1 MKIVYSEYVAM
12 DIEEIY
18 EYIAV
23 DDEGAAY
30 EMVGRIEHAILNLL
44 EFPQLGSVS
53 KIKELHAKS
62 IRMIPI
68 EKYLVFYK
76 INKRNDELQILR
88 IIHGARDY
96 EKLIN

>member
-1 MKIVYSEYVAM
+1 MKIIYSEYVAT

-18 EYIAV
+18 EYIAAN
-23 DDEGAAY
+23 DENAAY
-30 EMVGRIEHAILNLL
+30 KMIERIEHVILSLSD
-44 EFPQLGSVS
+44 FPQLGSIS

-62 IRMIPI
+62 IRMIPV

-76 INKRNDELQILR
+76 INKQNDELQILR

-96 EKLIN
+96 EKLIK